1 MFFMKPSPCLNTH
14 ATHLLFP
21 ADVIRMRVITLLML
35 LLMAVLMAAACGKKG
50 PPLPPLREDLPA
62 VADIDVRLEGD
73 VLTLSWPLEPYRSAS
88 RVRPAGFRVYRAVQE
103 HGDIEC
109 PECPPWF
116 QMAADISFDAI
127 ADARPSAVYTQK
139 LKTGYQYR
147 FRVIPYMDD
156 GTEDGPS
163 DIITI
168 NR

>member
-1 MFFMKPSPCLNTH
+1 M
-14 ATHLLFP
+14 
-21 ADVIRMRVITLLML
+21 IRMRLITLLML
-35 LLMAVLMAAACGKKG
+35 LLMAVFMAAACGKKG

-62 VADIDVRLEGD
+62 VADVDVRVEGD

-88 RVRPAGFRVYRAVQE
+88 RVRPAGFRVYRAAQE
-103 HGDIEC
+103 HGDITC

-116 QMAADISFDAI
+116 QMAADIAFDAI

-139 LKTGYQYR
+139 LETGYQYR